1 MPGKKEH
8 PPKLAEFIFRLFL
21 RSEDAEH
28 RLGDLNEMFE
38 YFIKNE
44 GYKKAFVWYWVQVI
58 TSIPKLIINEFYWGG
73 SMLSNYFKIAFR
85 NLYRTKLYSI
95 LNIIGLGT
103 AIALGIV
110 GYVNYE
116 FSQSFDSFHKNKEN
130 IYSINYKRVED
141 NKFRKFSYTPMPVA
155 PEIKNN
161 IAGIKNV
168 TRISVGGGTIKY
180 GDKVFN
186 ESFYFVDKDFFEIF
200 TFPTIHGNYDAFKDN
215 SGIIITNELAE
226 KYFGKENP
234 IGKQVLLSPDGE
246 NQFVFNI
253 SGVINKLPQNS
264 TLIFDV
270 AVPMDKIKE
279 LRDFDPD
286 VWTNWSRGTFIMTE
300 DNVQPSKIEQQIQ
313 KYKQISN
320 EANPDFQMHSFFLVP
335 LKEMA
340 SALNDIDGSPFN
352 NMHPAAV
359 MAPSV
364 IAFAVLLLACFNF
377 INTAIAFASRRL
389 KEIGVRKVM
398 GSLRSQLIKQ
408 FLIENLVL
416 SFIALVVGILLAA
429 IFVPAY
435 DNLWPDI
442 SLSINF
448 SDDFGLIIF
457 LISLLFFTAVI
468 AGSYPAFYI
477 SKFDPV
483 NIFKGKQK
491 FGGTNPL
498 IRVLLVFQ
506 FALSMTSL
514 IGGIVLYNNG
524 EYINNLDLGFN
535 KEQIL
540 NIPIQNENNF
550 NLLKSSF
557 ENNPDILSIA
567 GSNHLVGRRWIE
579 ENIEFDGKKS
589 RILLF
594 EIGENYF
601 ETLDFKLIDGRSFDK
616 DLKSDIQNTIVI
628 NETFAKL
635 LGFDSPVGKFIK
647 TNNTEGNRELLI
659 IGVVKD
665 FHYDGVWEKIQPSAI
680 SFSPQQNY
688 RYASIK
694 FNLHKTKEVSSFVQ
708 KKWKE
713 LFPNLPY
720 DGFYQSD
727 MLANASLVT
736 DNIKKI
742 FFYVAIMVLLTTG
755 LGLFALVSLKIAKR
769 MKEISIR
776 KVLGASI
783 ANISK
788 LISKEFLIMI
798 LLSSVLASV
807 MSYFLVGKLLSS
819 IWAYHADFGF
829 VPFLLSGIIMIL
841 LAVISIGSQVLKV
854 SNSNPVDNIREE

>member
-1 MPGKKEH
+1 MNRKNS
-8 PPKLAEFIFRLFL
+8 PPKLAEILFKSFL
-21 RSEDAEH
+21 RSEDSEH

-38 YFIKNE
+38 YFMKNE

-95 LNIIGLGT
+95 LNIVGLGT

-168 TRISVGGGTIKY
+168 ARISVGSGTIKY

-186 ESFYFVDKDFFEIF
+186 EGFYFVDKDFFEIF
-200 TFPTIHGNYDAFKDN
+200 SFPTIHGNYKTFNDN

-253 SGVINKLPQNS
+253 SGVTNKLPQNS
-264 TLIFDV
+264 IINFDV
-270 AVPMDKIKE
+270 VVPMDKIKE

-286 VWTNWSRGTFIMTE
+286 IWTSWSRATFILTE
-300 DNVQPSKIEQQIQ
+300 NNIQPSKIEQEIQ
-313 KYKQISN
+313 KYIQISN

-359 MAPSV
+359 MTPSI
-364 IAFAVLLLACFNF
+364 IALAVLLLACFNF
-377 INTAIAFASRRL
+377 INTAIAFSSRRL

-408 FLIENLVL
+408 FLIENIVL
-416 SFIALVVGILLAA
+416 CFIALVVGVLLAT

-435 DNLWPDI
+435 DNLWPEI

-448 SDDFGLIIF
+448 PDDLGLIIF
-457 LISLLFFTAVI
+457 LVSLLFFTAVI

-514 IGGIVLYNNG
+514 IGGLVLYKNG
-524 EYINNLDLGFN
+524 EYLNNLDLGFN

-540 NIPIQNENNF
+540 NIPIKNENNY
-550 NLLKSSF
+550 NLIKSSF

-567 GSNHLVGRRWIE
+567 GSNHLVGRRWAE
-579 ENIEFDGKKS
+579 ENIEFDGNKS
-589 RILLF
+589 RVLLF

-601 ETLDFKLIDGRSFDK
+601 ETMDFKLIDGRSFNK
-616 DLKSDIQNTIVI
+616 DLESDVRNTVII
-628 NETFAKL
+628 NETLANI
-635 LGFDSPVGKFIK
+635 LGFDSPIGKFIK
-647 TNNTEGNRELLI
+647 TIGEENKELLI

-665 FHYDGVWEKIQPSAI
+665 FHYDGVWEKIQPSVITFA
-680 SFSPQQNY
+680 PQQNY
-688 RYASIK
+688 KFASIK
-694 FNLHKTKEVSSFVQ
+694 FNLQKITEVSSFVQ
-708 KKWKE
+708 TKWKE

-727 MLANASLVT
+727 MLVNASLVT
-736 DNIKKI
+736 DNIKKYS
-742 FFYVAIMVLLTTG
+742 FM
-755 LGLFALVSLKIAKR
+755 
-769 MKEISIR
+769 
-776 KVLGASI
+776 
-783 ANISK
+783 
-788 LISKEFLIMI
+788 
-798 LLSSVLASV
+798 
-807 MSYFLVGKLLSS
+807 
-819 IWAYHADFGF
+819 
-829 VPFLLSGIIMIL
+829 
-841 LAVISIGSQVLKV
+841 
-854 SNSNPVDNIREE
+854 